1 LSESEGT
8 LSKGEK
14 RSICVELKINELSR
28 EEQRAW
34 FIVEF
39 DNGPSKV
46 VSVGGRVE
54 YPEVELSESEIFYGL
69 CKTYTKV
76 SKQLVV
82 TNPQQSAV

>member
-1 LSESEGT
+1 M
-8 LSKGEK
+8 
-14 RSICVELKINELSR
+14 
-28 EEQRAW
+28 
-34 FIVEF
+34 EF

-69 CKTYTKV
+69 CRTYTKV
-76 SKQLVV
+76 TKQLVV